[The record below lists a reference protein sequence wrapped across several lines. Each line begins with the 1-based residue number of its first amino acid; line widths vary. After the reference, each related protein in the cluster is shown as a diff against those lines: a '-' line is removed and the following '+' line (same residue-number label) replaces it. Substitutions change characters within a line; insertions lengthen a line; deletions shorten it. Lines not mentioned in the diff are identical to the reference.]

1 MLVSEMNIFATKN
14 DLVKLVDTF
23 LRHED
28 EPEFDFTFTFDV
40 RDMEIFLER
49 AA

>member
-23 LRHED
+23 MRHED
-28 EPEFDFTFTFDV
+28 EPEFDFTFTFDHH
-40 RDMEIFLER
+40 DMEIFLER